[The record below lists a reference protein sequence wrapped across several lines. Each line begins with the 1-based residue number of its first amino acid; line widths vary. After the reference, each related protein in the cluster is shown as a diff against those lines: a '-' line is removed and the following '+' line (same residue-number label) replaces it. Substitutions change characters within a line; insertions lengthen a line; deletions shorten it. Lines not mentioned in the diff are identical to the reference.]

1 LIAKFDHMETF
12 AEKKNSTA
20 SSGTPQTLKELR
32 VLVLATTFPRWD
44 NDTEPR
50 FIFDLTKPLAEKIS
64 LWVLAPH
71 APGAKMEE
79 EIGGVRVLRFPYF
92 FPKRLETLCYE
103 GGILPKLKTNWLAR
117 LQLPFFLAAQSFHIW
132 QTVQKHKINF
142 IHCHWIIP
150 QGFFVALLNAFTG
163 IPYLLT
169 AHGGDVYSFRKNLFI
184 RLCSGF
190 ALKRARKCTV
200 NSEPTGQAVHS
211 IRAHAKIQVI
221 PMGVDTQLFQPEKVN
236 LKIKDDLNIQGAFL
250 LAVGRFAEKK
260 GFKYLIQAMPRILEK
275 KAEAKLV
282 IIGFGP
288 EEEELKRLIAELNLQ
303 NSVLLPGSKTG
314 DELAQYFA
322 TADIFIGPSVV
333 TASGDTE
340 GQGVVFLEAMASGT
354 AVIASDVGGIRDIV
368 RDMETGLLIPP
379 QNPDAIAE
387 KTLLLL
393 ENQELRN
400 KLSLNGQRLA
410 QSEYSWEKTAER
422 FLETYGQIMGT
433 NR

>member
-1 LIAKFDHMETF
+1 MEPLT
-12 AEKKNSTA
+12 ETKNSVGVSE
-20 SSGTPQTLKELR
+20 SSQTLKELR
-32 VLVLATTFPRWD
+32 VLVLATTFPRWA

-50 FIFDLTKPLAEKIS
+50 FIFDLTKPLAEKVS

-71 APGAKMEE
+71 APGAKIREDME
-79 EIGGVRVLRFPYF
+79 GVKVLRFPYF
-92 FPKRLETLCYE
+92 FPKRLQTLCYE
-103 GGILPKLKTNWLAR
+103 GGILPKLKTSWLAR

-132 QTVQKHKINF
+132 MTVRKYKINF

-169 AHGGDVYSFRKNLFI
+169 AHGGDVYSFRKNLLI

-200 NSEPTGQAVHS
+200 NSKPTGQAVHS
-211 IRAHAKIQVI
+211 IRASTSIQVI
-221 PMGVDTQLFQPEKVN
+221 PMGVDTRLFHPQKAN
-236 LKIKDDLNIQGAFL
+236 LKIKENLNIQGAFL

-260 GFKYLIQAMPRILEK
+260 GFKYLIQAMPRILAK
-275 KAEAKLV
+275 KPATKLV
-282 IIGFGP
+282 LIGFGP
-288 EEEELKRLIAELNLQ
+288 EEKALQRLIAELNLQ

-314 DELAQYFA
+314 EELSQYFA

-354 AVIASDVGGIRDIV
+354 AVIASDVGGVRDIV
-368 RDMETGLLIPP
+368 RDMETGLLIPSK
-379 QNPDAIAE
+379 NPAAIAE

-400 KLSLNGQRLA
+400 KLSLNGLRLA
-410 QSEYSWEKTAER
+410 KSEYSWEKTAER
-422 FLETYGQIMGT
+422 FLETYDQIIRT
-433 NR
+433 TS

>member
-1 LIAKFDHMETF
+1 MQTLAET
-12 AEKKNSTA
+12 KNSVGA
-20 SSGTPQTLKELR
+20 SGTTQTLKELR
-32 VLVLATTFPRWD
+32 VLVLATTFPRWK

-50 FIFDLTKPLAEKIS
+50 FIFDLTKPLAEKVS

-71 APGAKMEE
+71 APGAKMQED
-79 EIGGVRVLRFPYF
+79 IDGVKVLRFPYF
-92 FPKRLETLCYE
+92 FPKCMQTLCYE
-103 GGILPKLKTNWLAR
+103 GGILPKLKTSWLAR
-117 LQLPFFLAAQSFHIW
+117 LQLPFFLVAQCFHIW
-132 QTVQKHKINF
+132 LTVRKYKINF

-169 AHGGDVYSFRKNLFI
+169 AHGGDVYSFKKNLLI
-184 RLCSGF
+184 RLCSDF
-190 ALKRARKCTV
+190 ALKRAKTCTV
-200 NSEPTGQAVHS
+200 NSKPTGQAVHS
-211 IRAHAKIQVI
+211 IRSSASIQVI
-221 PMGVDTQLFQPEKVN
+221 PMGVDTRLFIPEKN
-236 LKIKDDLNIQGAFL
+236 NAKIKERLNIQDSFL

-275 KAEAKLV
+275 KPQVKLV
-282 IIGFGP
+282 LIGFGP
-288 EEEELKRLIAELNLQ
+288 QEEELKRLILELNLE

-333 TASGDTE
+333 TESGDTE

-354 AVIASDVGGIRDIV
+354 AVIASDVGGVSGVV
-368 RDMETGLLIPP
+368 RNMETGLLIP
-379 QNPDAIAE
+379 QKNPEAIAE

-400 KLSLNGQRLA
+400 KLAMNGLSLSK
-410 QSEYSWEKTAER
+410 SEYSWEKTAER
-422 FLETYGQIMGT
+422 FLETYGQIIST
-433 NR
+433 TR

>member
-1 LIAKFDHMETF
+1 MQSLAET
-12 AEKKNSTA
+12 KNSVGA
-20 SSGTPQTLKELR
+20 SGTTQTLKELR
-32 VLVLATTFPRWD
+32 VLVLATTFPRWE

-50 FIFDLTKPLAEKIS
+50 FIFDLTKPLAEKVS

-71 APGAKMEE
+71 APGAKMQED
-79 EIGGVRVLRFPYF
+79 IDGVKVLRFPYF
-92 FPKRLETLCYE
+92 FPKCMQTLCYE
-103 GGILPKLKTNWLAR
+103 GGILPKLKTSWLAR
-117 LQLPFFLAAQSFHIW
+117 LQLPFFLVAQSFHIW
-132 QTVQKHKINF
+132 LTVRKYKINF

-169 AHGGDVYSFRKNLFI
+169 AHGGDVYSFKKNPLI
-184 RLCSGF
+184 RLCSDF
-190 ALKRARKCTV
+190 ALKRAKTCTV
-200 NSEPTGQAVHS
+200 NSKPTGQAVHS
-211 IRAHAKIQVI
+211 IRSSASIKVI
-221 PMGVDTQLFQPEKVN
+221 PMGVDTRLFNPEKN
-236 LKIKDDLNIQGAFL
+236 NAKIKERLNIQDSFL

-275 KAEAKLV
+275 KPQVKLV
-282 IIGFGP
+282 LIGFGP
-288 EEEELKRLIAELNLQ
+288 QEEELKRLILELNLE

-333 TASGDTE
+333 TESGDTE

-354 AVIASDVGGIRDIV
+354 AVIASDVGGVRDAV
-368 RDMETGLLIPP
+368 RDMETGLLIP
-379 QNPDAIAE
+379 QKNPEAIAE

-400 KLSLNGQRLA
+400 KLAVNGLSLA
-410 QSEYSWEKTAER
+410 KSEYSWEKTAER
-422 FLETYGQIMGT
+422 FLETYGQIIST
-433 NR
+433 TR